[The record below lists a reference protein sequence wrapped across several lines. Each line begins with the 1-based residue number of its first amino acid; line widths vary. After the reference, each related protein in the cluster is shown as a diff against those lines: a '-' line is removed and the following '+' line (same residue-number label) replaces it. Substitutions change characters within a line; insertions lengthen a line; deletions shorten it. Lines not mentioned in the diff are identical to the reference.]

1 MAGRNEKREGGGGR
15 GERGG
20 GLGDDLPAL
29 GGGGRRRGGFGRKKV
44 CRFLVEKDLKCD
56 YKEVSVL
63 KGFVTERSKIV
74 PRRINGNTAVWQR
87 RVSLAIK
94 RARILGFLPFTVAHD

>member
-1 MAGRNEKREGGGGR
+1 MAGKTERRDGGGR
-15 GERGG
+15 GGDRG

-29 GGGGRRRGGFGRKKV
+29 GGGRRRGGFGRKKV

-56 YKEVSVL
+56 YKETSVL
-63 KGFVTERSKIV
+63 KGFVTERAKIV

-94 RARILGFLPFTVAHD
+94 RARILGFMPFTVAHD